1 MVHKQNRKIK
11 KLTWKAKVAIK
22 RNSIWGPYKSALI
35 AALSFLLR
43 GAAVQVFY
51 CGTLLL
57 RRPAVEKRERE
68 RRSTRF
74 LLQRALLRHPQLAA
88 VIAAT
93 VTNMPQ

>member
-1 MVHKQNRKIK
+1 MVYKQNRKIK

-22 RNSIWGPYKSALI
+22 RNSIWRPYRSALI

-68 RRSTRF
+68 RHSSYCGDR
-74 LLQRALLRHPQLAA
+74 LLRRPQFAA